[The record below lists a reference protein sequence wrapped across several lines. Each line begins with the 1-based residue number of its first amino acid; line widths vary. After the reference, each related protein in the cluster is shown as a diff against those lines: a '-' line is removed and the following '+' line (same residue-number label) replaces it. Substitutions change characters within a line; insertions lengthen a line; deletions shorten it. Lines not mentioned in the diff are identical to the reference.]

1 MRIQSLST
9 CSLACLLLWQ
19 AELAGPHE
27 CPLELWSGT
36 VAWLERKIGGED
48 LHDPLEMGAER
59 KGRPQQVVYYR
70 AGGELGPLDLEES
83 REKGRSSERR
93 RSAARLPASLP
104 SVASEVPIHVSCRI
118 YLVRIYSFSFYWSE
132 NVFLSSSFH
141 FIYFLFFPGLSIN
154 ILISLLCFYDDK

>member
-19 AELAGPHE
+19 AELAGAHE
-27 CPLELWSGT
+27 CLLELWSGT
-36 VAWLERKIGGED
+36 MAWLERKIGGED

-70 AGGELGPLDLEES
+70 AGGEPGPLDLEES
-83 REKGRSSERR
+83 REKGRSATS
-93 RSAARLPASLP
+93 LPASLP

-141 FIYFLFFPGLSIN
+141 LFSFFSWSVKKYFNFFALFL
-154 ILISLLCFYDDK
+154 